1 MSCERYRDALVDVA
15 AGGAAPPALETH
27 LASCAACRGE
37 LAALRQALAL
47 ADAELAGLPS
57 AEPSA
62 DLAARIRGAAAD
74 QPAPAPWRFAW
85 LWPAVAGAAGL
96 AVALAAW
103 PPHRPDVPA
112 PPPLPRAADTSPG
125 PVPAP
130 PVPLTAPVPSRLAAE
145 GTRPAA
151 STKTVRRSSPAPSRP
166 DELEVLV
173 PAGEAEVFLRFASH
187 LRTRAVSPDSILL
200 ADLSG
205 QLPEPKGVEIQP
217 LVIVPLDPAEA
228 SGTD

>member
-15 AGGAAPPALETH
+15 AGGAAPPALEPH
-27 LASCAACRGE
+27 VASCAACRAE

-62 DLAARIRGAAAD
+62 DLAARIRRAAAD
-74 QPAPAPWRFAW
+74 QPAPAPWRFGW
-85 LWPAVAGAAGL
+85 LWPAIAATAVV

-103 PPHRPDVPA
+103 SPRRPGVPA
-112 PPPLPRAADTSPG
+112 PPPLPRAVAAS
-125 PVPAP
+125 PVPSPAR
-130 PVPLTAPVPSRLAAE
+130 PVPLTSPLPSR
-145 GTRPAA
+145 RPY
-151 STKTVRRSSPAPSRP
+151 PAPSRP
-166 DELEVLV
+166 DEPEVLV

>member
-1 MSCERYRDALVDVA
+1 MSCERYSDALVDVA
-15 AGGAAPPALETH
+15 AGGAAPPALEAH
-27 LASCAACRGE
+27 VASCTACRGE

-47 ADAELAGLPS
+47 ADAELASLPS

-62 DLAARIRGAAAD
+62 ALTARIRHAAAEG
-74 QPAPAPWRFAW
+74 PAPAPWRFGW

-130 PVPLTAPVPSRLAAE
+130 PVPLTSPVPS
-145 GTRPAA
+145 
-151 STKTVRRSSPAPSRP
+151 RRSSPAPSRR
-166 DELEVLV
+166 DEPEVLV
-173 PAGEAEVFLRFASH
+173 PAGEAEAFLRFASH

>member
-15 AGGAAPPALETH
+15 AGEAAPAPLGTH
-27 LASCAACRGE
+27 LASCAACRDE

-62 DLAARIRGAAAD
+62 GLRARIRQTAAED
-74 QPAPAPWRFAW
+74 PAPSPWRFGW
-85 LWPAVAGAAGL
+85 LWPAVAAAAVV

-103 PPHRPDVPA
+103 PPRRPDVPA
-112 PPPLPRAADTSPG
+112 PQPLPRAAEALPG
-125 PVPAP
+125 PVPAR
-130 PVPLTAPVPSRLAAE
+130 PVPLT
-145 GTRPAA
+145 
-151 STKTVRRSSPAPSRP
+151 SPAPSRRP
-166 DELEVLV
+166 SPAPSRRDEPEVLV

-187 LRTRAVSPDSILL
+187 LRTRAVSPDSILV